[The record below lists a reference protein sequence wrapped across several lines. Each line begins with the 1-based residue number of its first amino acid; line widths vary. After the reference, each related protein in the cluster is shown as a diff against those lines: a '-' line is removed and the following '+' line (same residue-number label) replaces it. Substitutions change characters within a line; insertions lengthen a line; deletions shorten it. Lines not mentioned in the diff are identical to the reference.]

1 MQLVLDKISRKQG
14 ADDFLYPM
22 SLALVPGAINVLLG
36 TTRAGKTTLMRVM
49 AGLDKP
55 SGGTVTADG
64 VDVTG
69 VPVSKRNLAMV
80 YQQFIN
86 YPAFTVYDNI
96 ASPLRLRKVP
106 EEQIRTKVLAL
117 AERLHITPYLQRT
130 PGELSGGQQ
139 QRTALGRALI
149 KDASL
154 LLLDEP
160 LVNLDYKL
168 REELRREL
176 TELFSSGSTTVVY
189 ATTEP
194 LEALQ
199 LGGHVA
205 VLHEGRLLQQGP
217 TLDVFNAPN
226 SIDVARTFSDPP
238 INLIPARVDAHG
250 VAQAADG
257 LSIHLSGAQRARLG
271 GKHGRDPRRA
281 RAQSA
286 SVAAVR
292 WRRGHRSY
300 GGPGGNQR
308 LGNLCACAP
317 WRPGPGGAAG
327 WRAQPGDRQRL
338 HRVLPAACLAD
349 LRATMAACC
358 SLLARRGMTWRA
370 SNWSTWPTPTN
381 RTPPQP
387 ADYAL
392 RPMSMAWHDGGAYA
406 LLGPSGCGKTTLL
419 NIISGLVKPSH
430 GKVLF
435 DGKDVTQLPTEARN
449 IAQVFQFPVIYDTM
463 TVHDNLAFPLRNRGW
478 KEIEVKKRVQ
488 QVAQML
494 ELTGDLK
501 LRASGL
507 SVDAK
512 QKISLGRGLVRP
524 DVAAVLFD
532 EPLTVI
538 DPHLKWLLRRKL
550 KEIHHELKLS
560 LIYVTHDQVEALTFA
575 DQVVVMTQG
584 EVVQTG
590 SAQAL
595 FEEPEHTFVGY
606 FIGNP
611 GMNLLDCTLDDGGV
625 RVAGQLLAV
634 SAARPRGAV
643 WRARQDHRGRAAGI
657 CRMPEGG

>member
-1 MQLVLDKISRKQG
+1 MLATESLEGAAKKNTSLEEKRVQLVLEKISKKQG
-14 ADDFLYPM
+14 AETYLYPM

-69 VPVSKRNLAMV
+69 VPVSRRNLAMV

-106 EEQIRTKVLAL
+106 EEQIRAKVQAL

-238 INLIPARVDAHG
+238 INLIPARVDGHG

-257 LSIHLSGAQRARLG
+257 LSIHLSGAQRARLA
-271 GKHGRDPRRA
+271 GRKDVILGVRA
-281 RAQSA
+281 HSLHLSPQSDGD
-286 SVAAVR
+286 VPIAATV
-292 WRRGHRSY
+292 
-300 GGPGGNQR
+300 
-308 LGNLCACAP
+308 
-317 WRPGPGGAAG
+317 
-327 WRAQPGDRQRL
+327 D
-338 HRVLPAACLAD
+338 LAEISGSE
-349 LRATMAACC
+349 TYVH
-358 SLLARRGMTWRA
+358 ARRGELSLVA
-370 SNWSTWPTPTN
+370 
-381 RTPPQP
+381 Q
-387 ADYAL
+387 L
-392 RPMSMAWHDGGAYA
+392 GG
-406 LLGPSGCGKTTLL
+406 
-419 NIISGLVKPSH
+419 
-430 GKVLF
+430 
-435 DGKDVTQLPTEARN
+435 
-449 IAQVFQFPVIYDTM
+449 
-463 TVHDNLAFPLRNRGW
+463 VHDL
-478 KEIEVKKRVQ
+478 EI
-488 QVAQML
+488 
-494 ELTGDLK
+494 
-501 LRASGL
+501 
-507 SVDAK
+507 
-512 QKISLGRGLVRP
+512 
-524 DVAAVLFD
+524 
-532 EPLTVI
+532 
-538 DPHLKWLLRRKL
+538 
-550 KEIHHELKLS
+550 
-560 LIYVTHDQVEALTFA
+560 
-575 DQVVVMTQG
+575 
-584 EVVQTG
+584 G
-590 SAQAL
+590 SACTVYCQ
-595 FEEPEHTFVGY
+595 PHD
-606 FIGNP
+606 
-611 GMNLLDCTLDDGGV
+611 LLIFGDDGGLV
-625 RVAGQLLAV
+625 FAPVQ
-634 SAARPRGAV
+634 
-643 WRARQDHRGRAAGI
+643 
-657 CRMPEGG
+657 GGV